1 MSGSGQHTY
10 SEDKKSLNLK
20 AHVQKVAFILNKD
33 AFKMRRRRQNI
44 VFNAPAN
51 FEIVGYSLSIF

>member
-33 AFKMRRRRQNI
+33 AFKMRRRRQKHC
-44 VFNAPAN
+44 F
-51 FEIVGYSLSIF
+51 